1 MHCVTGLSQRIAAMR
16 HMIFVTS
23 LFVAAPALAQAINWS
38 TATPVT
44 VALSSFAYA
53 PSTVRVPAGVP
64 VRLILSNESNG
75 GHNFAAPEFFAAA
88 TVRQEDRASIRR
100 GSVEVRRGSSVT
112 ITLVP
117 RAGRYRLRCTH
128 LLHTSFGMS
137 GEIVVE

>member
-1 MHCVTGLSQRIAAMR
+1 MRLPIAFAVIFAM
-16 HMIFVTS
+16 T
-23 LFVAAPALAQAINWS
+23 APALAQSVNWGA
-38 TATPVT
+38 ATPVT

-64 VRLILSNESNG
+64 VRLILTNESNG
-75 GHNFAAPEFFAAA
+75 GHNFAAPAFFAAA
-88 TVRQEDRASIRR
+88 NIREEDRALLRR
-100 GSVEVRRGSSVT
+100 GAVEVRRNSSVS

-117 RAGRYRLRCTH
+117 RAGRYPLRCTH

>member
-1 MHCVTGLSQRIAAMR
+1 MRMAMIIPFS
-16 HMIFVTS
+16 MV
-23 LFVAAPALAQAINWS
+23 LVAPALAQSVNWT

-53 PSTVRVPAGVP
+53 PSTVRMPAGVP
-64 VRLILSNESNG
+64 VRLILANESSG

-88 TVRQEDRASIRR
+88 NVREEDRALIRR
-100 GSVEVRRGSSVT
+100 SAVEVRRNSSVVVH
-112 ITLVP
+112 LVP